1 MIRLLDLTPGVVRA
15 GAFACI
21 VLAAG
26 CASQGGGGNVVAPT
40 ATASNVARV
49 GLLTDYARL
58 KPMPS
63 GGGMLCWRDSGVD
76 WKRYG
81 KVMLEPMRVTFA
93 PGSAQKPV
101 DPSDLKILLDYF
113 HGALVKALEPDTQVV
128 TAPGAGVLR
137 VRIAITNLVPTN
149 AVESVAG
156 SAMPYGFVAEM
167 GSGAATGR
175 PLGST
180 PYMGVTGME
189 AQFRDGAS
197 GTIIAE
203 CADTEIGR
211 KYAAELNITAPSAAE
226 TWANGYLDSF
236 TSWNY
241 AKDAF
246 DKWAQVFAQRFN
258 ELRGISPKS

>member
-1 MIRLLDLTPGVVRA
+1 MARFLDRTPAVA
-15 GAFACI
+15 CASAFACI

-26 CASQGGGGNVVAPT
+26 CASQGGGGNIVAPT

-49 GLLTDYARL
+49 GLLTDYSRL
-58 KPMPS
+58 RPMPS

-76 WKRYG
+76 WKRYD
-81 KVMLEPMRVTFA
+81 KVLLETMRVTLA
-93 PGSAQKPV
+93 PGSAQTPV
-101 DPSDLKILLDYF
+101 DPSDLKMLLDYF
-113 HGALVKALEPDTQVV
+113 HGALVKALKPDTQVV
-128 TAPGAGVLR
+128 TTSGAGVLR

-156 SAMPYGFVAEM
+156 SAVPYGFVAEM

-180 PYMGVTGME
+180 PYMGVTGIE

-197 GTIIAE
+197 GTVLAE

-211 KYAAELNITAPSAAE
+211 KYAADLNITAPSAAE

-246 DKWAQVFAQRFN
+246 DKWAQVFAQRLN
-258 ELRGISPKS
+258 ELRGIAPTS